1 MEGGIVRL
9 FSAIDFPPHVLQVLA
24 GRQARL
30 RAQVAAQRWQR
41 TELSHLTVQF
51 FGELEPEQ
59 LPALIAAIQEGV
71 HPFSPF
77 ELRLGDLGFFPPRRR
92 PRVLWCGLKGE
103 VATLLK
109 MEAFLWE
116 ACLPLGLKKEQRLYS
131 PHITLAREVASPID
145 WDTLAWEDDELPATW
160 LVAQIALYR
169 SEFSAAGARYSRLAA
184 FDFAGN

>member
-1 MEGGIVRL
+1 MRL
-9 FSAIDFPPHVLQVLA
+9 FSAIDFPPHVLQVLED
-24 GRQARL
+24 RQAQL
-30 RAQVAAQRWQR
+30 RAQLAAQRWQR
-41 TELSHLTVQF
+41 MELSHLTVQF
-51 FGELEPEQ
+51 FGEFEEEQ
-59 LPALIAAIQEGV
+59 IPALVSALQEGV
-71 HPFSPF
+71 RPFSPF
-77 ELRLGDLGFFPPRRR
+77 ELHLGDLGFFPPRRR

-109 MEAFLWE
+109 LEAALWE
-116 ACLPLGLKKEQRLYS
+116 ACLPLGPKKEQRPYS

-169 SEFSAAGARYSRLAA
+169 SELSAAGARYSRLAA